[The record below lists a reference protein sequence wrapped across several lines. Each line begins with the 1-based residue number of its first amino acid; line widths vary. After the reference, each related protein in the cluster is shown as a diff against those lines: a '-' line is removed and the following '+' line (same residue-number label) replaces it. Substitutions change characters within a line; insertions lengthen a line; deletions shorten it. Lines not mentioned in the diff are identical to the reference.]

1 MQSYAETIRDSIW
14 GKLQEIFMKYTG
26 GKTSI
31 VSTQIE
37 SIVREVLKET
47 DQTEVDYVVK
57 NLFRLDSDG
66 SGSIDFTE
74 FVTLSFNPG

>member
-1 MQSYAETIRDSIW
+1 MQSYAETIRESIW
-14 GKLQEIFMKYTG
+14 GKLHEIFLKYTG

-31 VSTQIE
+31 VSNQIE
-37 SIVREVLKET
+37 AIVREVLKET

-66 SGSIDFTE
+66 SGSIDFA
-74 FVTLSFNPG
+74 